1 MGSLG
6 VQSLGVQPGR
16 RRAERRGS
24 TIDPSESW
32 LQKGKPGIFIGKTQ
46 YVFVCLYRIG
56 KNLSHLEGGGHIP
69 EHPEHA

>member
-1 MGSLG
+1 MRSLD
-6 VQSLGVQPGR
+6 
-16 RRAERRGS
+16 AEEQRGNSS
-24 TIDPSESW
+24 TDPSESW

-46 YVFVCLYRIG
+46 IFICMICMFVCLYRIG